1 MGMKMKELP
10 MSERPYE
17 KLEMYGPKALS
28 NAELLAIII
37 KSGTRE
43 ESSVMLAQQILN
55 LNQSKKEDSL
65 QFMQNITIPEYMKI
79 KGIGKVKAIQLSAV
93 CELTKRMRRPI
104 HQTKIKMEN
113 SQDVAN
119 YFMEEMRYESQEIA
133 KMVLFTDRN
142 EAYKIVDI
150 ALGATNFAAIE
161 PRHILRQAIKY
172 DAQRFILVH
181 NHPNGTPNPSKEDFR
196 ITDCIVEACMDIG
209 MELIDH
215 IIIGKDTYRSVLY
228 MQKMKKYWS

>member
-55 LNQSKKEDSL
+55 LNQSKK
-65 QFMQNITIPEYMKI
+65 
-79 KGIGKVKAIQLSAV
+79 
-93 CELTKRMRRPI
+93 
-104 HQTKIKMEN
+104 
-113 SQDVAN
+113 
-119 YFMEEMRYESQEIA
+119 
-133 KMVLFTDRN
+133 DRN

-196 ITDCIVEACMDIG
+196 ITDRIVEACMDIG